1 MAYHP
6 AMLMCNCSVNGVL
19 QPLTGILAGVDVP
32 TPQEFGLREIPGD
45 DAFGMA
51 HQFQAPGP
59 TDVRG
64 GCPTLNTLA
73 NHGIIDRR

>member
-1 MAYHP
+1 MI
-6 AMLMCNCSVNGVL
+6 LRLVNGVL
-19 QPLTGILAGVDVP
+19 QPLTGVLSAVDVP

-45 DAFGMA
+45 DAFGEA
-51 HQFQAPGP
+51 HQFQEPGP

>member
-1 MAYHP
+1 M
-6 AMLMCNCSVNGVL
+6 NGIL
-19 QPLTGILAGVDVP
+19 QPLSGALAGLDIP
-32 TPQEFGLREIPGD
+32 TPQPFGLREIPGT
-45 DAFGMA
+45 DAFGQA

-73 NHGIIDRR
+73 NHGILSRE

>member
-1 MAYHP
+1 M
-6 AMLMCNCSVNGVL
+6 NGVL
-19 QPLTGILAGVDVP
+19 QPLTGVLAGLDLP
-32 TPQEFGLREIPGD
+32 TPQATGLEEIPGD
-45 DAFGMA
+45 NAALKFE
-51 HQFQAPGP
+51 APGP